1 MTGIAPALLA
11 WWDVHGRRDLPWQ
24 RDPTPYRVWVS
35 EVMLQQTQV
44 VTVERYYDRFMAAF
58 PDLQSLAAA
67 SEDAVLHAWSGL
79 GYYSRARQLQRAARR
94 VCEAHGGVLPMD
106 LDALMALP
114 GIGRST
120 GGAILALAG
129 GQRQPILDGNVKR
142 VLTRLHRIEEPPAV
156 PAVQA
161 RLWQLADQY
170 TPADRPAAYTQA
182 IMDLGATLCTRR
194 RPACERCP
202 LASRCLARRDGI
214 AESLPAAQ
222 PRRARPQRSSV
233 VMLVCFGAGRVLLEK
248 RPATG
253 LWGGLWGL
261 PEVEGLDAVGDWCQR
276 EIGQPPLR
284 IAQRPVLRHGLTHF
298 DLDMT
303 PVEVDVPEPRRALDG
318 GRWLWYNLHDPARV
332 GLAAPVTRL
341 LNSLLQERPAP
352 P

>member
-1 MTGIAPALLA
+1 
-11 WWDVHGRRDLPWQ
+11 
-24 RDPTPYRVWVS
+24 
-35 EVMLQQTQV
+35 MLQQTQV

-79 GYYSRARQLQRAARR
+79 GYYGRARQLQHAARR

-120 GGAILALAG
+120 AGAILALAG
-129 GQRQPILDGNVKR
+129 GQRQPIPDGNV
-142 VLTRLHRIEEPPAV
+142 E
-156 PAVQA
+156 
-161 RLWQLADQY
+161 
-170 TPADRPAAYTQA
+170 
-182 IMDLGATLCTRR
+182 
-194 RPACERCP
+194 
-202 LASRCLARRDGI
+202 
-214 AESLPAAQ
+214 
-222 PRRARPQRSSV
+222 
-233 VMLVCFGAGRVLLEK
+233 RVLLEK

-284 IAQRPVLRHGLTHF
+284 IAQRPVLRHGFTHF